1 MTTKNKM
8 PPGVLERIFT
18 NNPEAKILD
27 CLMDFQDTD
36 ISKNEISKLSG
47 VSFRHTL
54 KVIPHLEK
62 IGLIKHTRN
71 VSLAHMYK
79 YNTENPTAM
88 LLQNFV
94 HQQASDDIDRT
105 LKEDQEEEKNPYTI
119 TINPANIH
127 CLMHNCTYNTKKTCT
142 TPHAQD
148 QDICLTYKQDPTKT
162 QPDDIDTLEPD
173 QIYYDNPPTVF
184 TNANP
189 GDIITIHTD
198 RQSTQHTILKKNPTN
213 TEITVQKILGTTTC
227 QIHTC
232 PHNKQEK
239 CTSPH
244 KK

>member
-27 CLMDFQDTD
+27 HLICSQPSDFSKND
-36 ISKNEISKLSG
+36 ISKGSG
-47 VSFRHTL
+47 VSFKHTL
-54 KVIPHLEK
+54 KVLPHLEK

-79 YNTENPTAM
+79 YNTQNPTAM
-88 LLQNFV
+88 LLQKFV
-94 HQQASDDIDRT
+94 HQQANDDIDRT
-105 LKEDQEEEKNPYTI
+105 LKEDQEKEKNPYTI
-119 TINPANIH
+119 TINPQNTP

-148 QDICLTYKQDPTKT
+148 QDICLTYKQDITKT
-162 QPDDIDTLEPD
+162 HPDDITHEPD
-173 QIYYDNPPTVF
+173 ETYYDNPPTVF

-189 GDIITIHTD
+189 SDIITIHTD
-198 RQSTQHTILKKNPTN
+198 RQSTKHTILKKNPNN

-232 PHNKQEK
+232 QHNKQQK
-239 CTSPH
+239 CTSPYE
-244 KK
+244 K